1 MYCNTDDQAA
11 DLFTKGYL
19 SGTDV
24 AKRFETLD
32 RRVRGET
39 RSPKWIDDLVTG
51 MKPKPTNAGKLVP
64 ALEIQPPMMNLKTYL
79 DLADPPRTCQSPP
92 PSATPR

>member
-1 MYCNTDDQAA
+1 VYCNTNDQAA

-32 RRVRGET
+32 RRVRG
-39 RSPKWIDDLVTG
+39 DLKLFWV
-51 MKPKPTNAGKLVP
+51 KSENSVDRCVVLENFGKLSSRFQ
-64 ALEIQPPMMNLKTYL
+64 ASMSSYTDG
-79 DLADPPRTCQSPP
+79 DL
-92 PSATPR
+92 